1 MYIRTNKGSIYKS
14 PFVVVVCYFI
24 SGTQRCAT
32 PTRSLDENCSAR
44 RPYLC
49 ARRARMRRSHTHATC
64 ERRNDANASSE
75 EAMVDVEVDRC
86 IDENS
91 AANLNYRHS
100 FIEAPSIKYTAEPGR
115 QPPNGRRPSPPT
127 ARELT
132 AAIRANRTFP
142 RHDAQAVRL
151 ENEN

>member
-1 MYIRTNKGSIYKS
+1 MKISILTCTNEGSIYKS

-86 IDENS
+86 IDENES
-91 AANLNYRHS
+91 TH
-100 FIEAPSIKYTAEPGR
+100 F
-115 QPPNGRRPSPPT
+115 PNIPFRFVIT
-127 ARELT
+127 L
-132 AAIRANRTFP
+132 
-142 RHDAQAVRL
+142 
-151 ENEN
+151 